1 MENPY
6 LSYPVRIDKIITE
19 TEDGNLKTFRLVFLN
34 PEEGEK
40 FAYIPGQFAQLSIAG
55 KGEIPIGIA
64 SSPSEKGFVSFTV
77 NRVGEV
83 TSHLHNMEEGDVMGV
98 RGPLGNWFPWDEMEG
113 KNVVIIGGGFAF
125 TTLRSSIVYMLN
137 AELRPKFQNI
147 AVIYGA
153 RTPGMLLYRD
163 ELTQWQQREDIEVH
177 ITVDAAEDPNWKHHV
192 GFVPDIAK
200 KTLTSADDAIAIVCG
215 PPAMIRFTQP
225 VLEEL
230 GFPPEKIVLS
240 LEMRMKCGVGMCG
253 RCNIGDQYVCA
264 DGPVFSLAQLNNLP
278 PEY

>member
-6 LSYPVRIDKIITE
+6 LSYLVRIDRIITE
-19 TEDGNLKTFRLVFLN
+19 TEDGNLKTFRLVFLD

-64 SSPSEKGFVSFTV
+64 SSPTEKGFIAFTV

-83 TSHLHNMEEGDVMGV
+83 TTHLHNMEEGDVIGV

-125 TTLRSSIVYMLN
+125 TTLRSSIVYMLSS
-137 AELRPKFQNI
+137 ELRPKFQDI
-147 AVIYGA
+147 TVIYGA
-153 RTPGMLLYRD
+153 RTSGMLLYRD

-177 ITVDAAEDPNWKHHV
+177 ITVDATDDPNWKHHV

-200 KTLTSADDAIAIVCG
+200 KTLTGADNAIAIVCG

-230 GFPPEKIVLS
+230 GFPQEAVILS
-240 LEMRMKCGVGMCG
+240 LEMRMKCGIGMCG
-253 RCNIGDQYVCA
+253 RCNIGDQYVCT
-264 DGPVFSLAQLNNLP
+264 DGPVFSLAHLNNLP